1 MKAKKQVQDLA
12 PIFSEKNQN
21 TQNKNDSQ
29 KEEIEEAKPVIID
42 INNPQNDQYQTPDE
56 ENYEN
61 YDLENSDNYGFEQY

>member
-42 INNPQNDQYQTPDE
+42 INNP
-56 ENYEN
+56 
-61 YDLENSDNYGFEQY
+61 